1 MGYSNSF
8 FLDKMRWLL
17 YTLDNNGDDDMKKGF
32 TLIELLAVIVVLA
45 ILALVAIP
53 IVSDVID
60 EGKKGAMENSVIF
73 YVQEIE
79 TKFSEWMIEGIPDEV
94 IYTTNSS
101 GQMFLNVINLNRVLK
116 LEGKKPI
123 SGTVEIDNNYEDV
136 NSQFGYVVNASLEY
150 EGGYI
155 VQYTY
160 IDNKA
165 NIEIN
170 KK

>member
-1 MGYSNSF
+1 
-8 FLDKMRWLL
+8 
-17 YTLDNNGDDDMKKGF
+17 MKKGF
-32 TLIELLAVIVVLA
+32 TLVELLAVIVILA

-60 EGKKGAMENSVIF
+60 EEKKGAMENSVIF
-73 YVQEIE
+73 YVKEIE
-79 TKFSEWMIEGIPDEV
+79 SKFSEWTIEGIPGDV
-94 IYTTNSS
+94 VYTTNNS
-101 GQMFLNVINLNRVLK
+101 GCMFLTVSNLDDVLK

-123 SGTVEIDNNYEDV
+123 SGTVEIDNNYADS

-150 EGGYI
+150 EDGYT

-160 IDNKA
+160 KNNKA